1 MASAMGLLF
10 WCVITV
16 NKVCQIDSFYRSFN
30 FGMQLAIGTKIKIEI
45 EMNSSGIIHT
55 LYEF

>member
-30 FGMQLAIGTKIKIEI
+30 FGMQLAIGTEIKIV
-45 EMNSSGIIHT
+45 MNSSGIIHT
-55 LYEF
+55 FYEF